1 MFSLV
6 TTITFLLTLSPNIT
20 PTSAAH
26 AGFHVQ
32 FPWTSRGP
40 NPKTRPGLDEFNPF
54 CSTFSPHS
62 IPARQQPNLTP
73 IRGHHTQPAT
83 LPPPLTHLS
92 ILLRSPRRPCDSPLY
107 PKQSTQEERRLP
119 PHHPAGCAHP
129 TFGAAVRECHAAISY
144 RGQRDGSHVLRGEGS
159 EYGGCAIPCQFAH
172 RQLAEYG
179 ITADSCLCKR

>member
-54 CSTFSPHS
+54 CSTFSPPLYS
-62 IPARQQPNLTP
+62 CQAAAQPDTDKGPSYTTRNATPASHAPFYP
-73 IRGHHTQPAT
+73 SPVTQAT
-83 LPPPLTHLS
+83 L
-92 ILLRSPRRPCDSPLY
+92 
-107 PKQSTQEERRLP
+107 
-119 PHHPAGCAHP
+119 
-129 TFGAAVRECHAAISY
+129 
-144 RGQRDGSHVLRGEGS
+144 
-159 EYGGCAIPCQFAH
+159 
-172 RQLAEYG
+172 
-179 ITADSCLCKR
+179 